1 MSKLKAI
8 IMNPVLLG
16 VEGFVIGA
24 ALLWSTA
31 AMPEGVQTPSPAAG
45 PSLIAPTQSVRS

>member
-16 VEGFVIGA
+16 VEGFVLGA
-24 ALLWSTA
+24 ALLWSTGSV
-31 AMPEGVQTPSPAAG
+31 PSGVQMPSPSSG
-45 PSLIAPTQSVRS
+45 PSLIAPTPSARS